1 MRPTFLPKPNL
12 DDDAGFTMPELIM
25 YMLIGSIAISAGAV
39 ISIKILELTGDT
51 RRGADTAAQLRN
63 TVDRFDRTAVAAEQ
77 YTQPRTAG
85 RNGDTY
91 WEFQVQS
98 ANNTGTVVCH
108 QWRHSPTNKT
118 MQTRTYDV
126 FKQEYSPWVLTAQ
139 NVTNTGSM
147 KPFTVEKST
156 ARRFPTLI
164 VELQAQD
171 GKSMTSWEKRVY
183 VMQSYNEGRDSQCE
197 SLDRP

>member
-1 MRPTFLPKPNL
+1 MIRKTTTTVEPT
-12 DDDAGFTMPELIM
+12 DDAGFTMPELIM

-51 RRGADTAAQLRN
+51 QRGADTAAQLRN
-63 TVDRFDRTAVAAEQ
+63 TIDRLDRTAVSAEQ
-77 YTQPRTAG
+77 YTDPRTAG

-108 QWRHSPTNKT
+108 QWRHSPTKKT

-126 FKQEYSPWVLTAQ
+126 FKEEYSPWVLTAQ
-139 NVTNTGSM
+139 NITNTGSM
-147 KPFTVEKST
+147 KPFKVEKSSD
-156 ARRFPTLI
+156 RRFPTLI

-171 GKSMTSWEKRVY
+171 GNSMTSWEKRVY
-183 VMQSYNEGRDSQCE
+183 VMQSFNEGRDNQCE
-197 SLDRP
+197 RLDRP